1 MFIEEKSWTSPLG
14 TYEQFPV
21 SQVIF
26 IMVPFSESYNTRL
39 LSSVISNTH
48 THKYLC
54 HNLLHYFEDL
64 VVSSLSRAQLILI
77 SIHLKKKKAQV
88 EKEQKKMG
96 FLLDNYKK
104 LQKKTEDRQ
113 KQEK

>member
-1 MFIEEKSWTSPLG
+1 
-14 TYEQFPV
+14 
-21 SQVIF
+21 
-26 IMVPFSESYNTRL
+26 MVPFSESYNTRL

-48 THKYLC
+48 TQVPMPQPFA
-54 HNLLHYFEDL
+54 LLRRL
-64 VVSSLSRAQLILI
+64 SSEQPLTCTVDFNFHS
-77 SIHLKKKKAQV
+77 LKKKKAQV